1 MRTKG
6 AKSKHGNYVS
16 IQSLNKKAFKTMT
29 LLNDFIEKSLRN
41 GYFNKVVDY
50 DLLNKASDCL
60 KELSTIDPQSL
71 THERSK
77 RIFIVA

>member
-16 IQSLNKKAFKTMT
+16 DESLNKKALKAFNTLEEFLNKT
-29 LLNDFIEKSLRN
+29 ERN
-41 GYFNKVVDY
+41 GYFNKLVDY

-60 KELSTIDPQSL
+60 KELSTIKPD
-71 THERSK
+71 R
-77 RIFIVA
+77 